1 MTKISEYIECPS
13 FSEFGAGQDYKKID
27 DIANEPIIITNVRFY
42 KKMDETA
49 GEEREKVFFSFYQK
63 DDVVKHY
70 TNTGSKAIVSKLMSV
85 AQTMGITEPFDVK
98 QTDECEWDLEV
109 TVKQRTSKVNNKKY
123 WDIF

>member
-1 MTKISEYIECPS
+1 MTKISEYIECPT
-13 FSEFGAGQDYKKID
+13 FSEFGAGLDYKKID
-27 DIANEPIIITNVRFY
+27 DIANEPIIITHVRFY
-42 KKMDETA
+42 KKFDEST

-63 DDVVKHY
+63 KDPEEHY
-70 TNTGSKAIVSKLMSV
+70 TNTGSRAIVGKLMSV

-109 TVKQRTSKVNNKKY
+109 TVKQRTSKENRKKY